1 MLPDGRRLGAHLP
14 LGAGMVKAVDRA
26 AEIGATALQVFTD
39 NPTAWAR
46 RAEPPTEL
54 PAFRDRLA
62 AAGIEPVV
70 SHASYLVNLAGPEP
84 RFYDQSVGLLAQEL
98 VAAPAFGVRYVNVH
112 IGSHR
117 GAGVEAGIERLAH
130 GVAATFARA
139 DELAMVAAE
148 GADDAPVDGP
158 GPVLVLENSAGAGW
172 GLGTSLEELGAIAA
186 AIAGAGVDPAR
197 VAFCLDV
204 AHAWGAGIDMGDP
217 DAIDAF
223 LGAFDRGI
231 GLERLVLVHLNDS
244 RAECGSRLDRHEHV
258 GAGRVG
264 ERGMAHLLRHP
275 RLAHATYIVETPG
288 MDEGYDAINLAR
300 AEALA
305 WGRPLAALPEGAFE
319 LRGSRARTAP
329 A

>member
-26 AEIGATALQVFTD
+26 IEIGATALQIFTD

-46 RAEPPTEL
+46 RAEPPAEL

-62 AAGIEPVV
+62 EARIDPVV
-70 SHASYLVNLAGPEP
+70 SHASYLINLAGADP
-84 RFYDQSVGLLAQEL
+84 RFADQSVELLAQEL
-98 VAAPAFGVRYVNVH
+98 VAAPAYGVRLVNVH

-117 GAGVEAGIERLAH
+117 GAGVDAGIERLAR

-139 DELAMVAAE
+139 DELRNAA
-148 GADDAPVDGP
+148 GDAG
-158 GPVLVLENSAGAGW
+158 GPVPTLVLENSAGAGW
-172 GLGTSLEELGAIAA
+172 GLGTSLEELTAIAA
-186 AIAGAGVDPAR
+186 AIDVAGVDPAR
-197 VAFCLDV
+197 IAFCLDV
-204 AHAWGAGIDMGDP
+204 AHAWGAGIDLSHP
-217 DAIDAF
+217 EAIDAF
-223 LGAFDRGI
+223 LAAFDRAI
-231 GLERLVLVHLNDS
+231 GLQRLALVHLNDS
-244 RAECGSRLDRHEHV
+244 RVERGSRLDRHEHV

-275 RLAHATYIVETPG
+275 DLAHATYIVETPG

-305 WGRPLAALPEGAFE
+305 WGTPLAPLPEGAFD